1 MADTGKQIS
10 WGMRLAKAWAVYTE
24 RRLVIILLLGFSSGL
39 PLALTGS
46 TLALWM
52 RDEGV
57 DLKTIGLFALV
68 GLPYS
73 IKFLWA
79 PFVDHL
85 RIPYLTRLLGRRRS
99 WLVLTQLALAMAV
112 FSMGLVDPKL
122 TPYLMALA
130 AVVVA
135 FISATQD
142 IVIDA
147 FRIESLPEEEQAA
160 AMANFVA
167 AYRVAMLVATG
178 GAVGLVSWVQASGAN
193 AEAAWSYG
201 YAGMA
206 ALVGIGLIASFLAKE
221 PDVQPSETAES
232 ESFIIRF
239 RHAVIDPFL
248 EFARRRQWFVILVF
262 IIFFKLGDA
271 YAGHLLGPF
280 AIDLGFE
287 KSVYA
292 GISSSVGLIAAL
304 CGGYLGGW
312 LVNAVGQTR
321 GLWIGGIMQM
331 LSNLVFCWLAFV
343 GPVPSA
349 LAVAVG
355 IESFTGGIG
364 TVVFV
369 GWISSLC
376 RIRSFTATQFA
387 LLSALSS
394 FGRTFLSASGGQVA
408 EVVGWVFF
416 FGVSTLVAL
425 PGLALLWWLSRSNA
439 IEVDSGQ
446 SAAVKSAS

>member
-1 MADTGKQIS
+1 MTDSSERLA
-10 WGMRLAKAWAVYTE
+10 WGPRLAKAWAVYTE

-57 DLKTIGLFALV
+57 DLRTIGLFALV

-79 PFVDHL
+79 PFVDHV
-85 RIPYLTRLLGRRRS
+85 RLPFLSAMLGRRRA
-99 WLVLTQLALAMAV
+99 WLVATQVALALAV
-112 FSMGLVDPKL
+112 FSMGLVDPKS

-130 AVVVA
+130 AVIVA

-147 FRIESLPEEEQAA
+147 FRIESLAEDEQAA

-167 AYRVAMLVATG
+167 AYRIAMLVATG

-193 AEAAWSYG
+193 GETAWTYG
-201 YAGMA
+201 YAAMA
-206 ALVGIGLIASFLAKE
+206 ALVGIGLVASLMARE
-221 PDVQPSETAES
+221 PDAPAAETAEP
-232 ESFIIRF
+232 ESMALRF
-239 RHAVIDPFL
+239 RRAVVDPFL
-248 EFARRRQWFVILVF
+248 EFTRRRQWFVILVF

-280 AIDLGFE
+280 AIDIGFE

-292 GISSSVGLIAAL
+292 GISSTVGLVAAL
-304 CGGYLGGW
+304 LGGYLGGW

-321 GLWIGGIMQM
+321 GLWIGGILQM
-331 LSNLVFCWLAFV
+331 LSNLVFCWLAFI
-343 GPVPSA
+343 GPEPSA
-349 LAVAVG
+349 LAVAVAV
-355 IESFTGGIG
+355 ESFTGGIG

-376 RIRSFTATQFA
+376 RARAFTATQYA

-408 EVVGWVFF
+408 QSVGWVPFF
-416 FGVSTLVAL
+416 FVSTLVAI
-425 PGLALLWWLSRSNA
+425 PGLILLWWLGRSNA
-439 IEVDSGQ
+439 IEAGDKP
-446 SAAVKSAS
+446 AAA

>member
-1 MADTGKQIS
+1 MSDRKERAS
-10 WGMRLAKAWAVYTE
+10 WGSRLAVAWTVYTE

-52 RDEGV
+52 RDQGV
-57 DLKTIGLFALV
+57 DLKTIGIFALV

-79 PFVDHL
+79 PFIDHVRL
-85 RIPYLTRLLGRRRS
+85 PFLTAALGRRRS
-99 WLVLTQLALAMAV
+99 WLVATQLALMLAV
-112 FSMGLVDPKL
+112 FLMGQVDPKN
-122 TPYLMALA
+122 TPFLMALA
-130 AVVVA
+130 AVAVA

-147 FRIESLPEEEQAA
+147 FRIESLPEDEQAA

-178 GAVGLVSWVQASGAN
+178 GAVGLVSWAQMNGTP
-193 AEAAWSYG
+193 AETAWSYG
-201 YAGMA
+201 YAAVA
-206 ALVGIGLIASFLAKE
+206 AMVSIGLIATFLAKE
-221 PDVQPSETAES
+221 PETVAVDAVETES
-232 ESFIIRF
+232 ALTRF
-239 RHAVIDPFL
+239 RHAVVDPFV
-248 EFARRRQWFVILVF
+248 EFSRRRQWFVILIF

-280 AIDLGFE
+280 AIDLGFD
-287 KSVYA
+287 KGVYA
-292 GISSSVGLIAAL
+292 GISSSVGLVAAL
-304 CGGYLGGW
+304 CGGYFGGW

-321 GLWIGGIMQM
+321 GLWIGGILQA
-331 LSNLVFCWLAFV
+331 LSNLVFCWLALV
-343 GPVPSA
+343 GPVPAA
-349 LAVAVG
+349 LAVA
-355 IESFTGGIG
+355 IATENFTGGIG
-364 TVVFV
+364 TVIFV

-376 RIRSFTATQFA
+376 RARSFTATQFA

-408 EVVGWVFF
+408 QLVGWAPFF
-416 FGVSTLVAL
+416 VISTFVAI
-425 PGLALLWWLSRSNA
+425 PGLLLLWWLGRSNA
-439 IEVDSGQ
+439 IEIDDEP
-446 SAAVKSAS
+446 AIIR

>member
-1 MADTGKQIS
+1 MSDSVVRSS
-10 WGMRLAKAWAVYTE
+10 WSARLAKAWTIYTD

-57 DLKTIGLFALV
+57 DLKTIGFFALV

-79 PFVDHL
+79 PLVDHL
-85 RIPYLTRLLGRRRS
+85 RLPYLSKALGRRRA
-99 WLVLTQLALAMAV
+99 WLVLTQLALAIAV
-112 FSMGLVDPKL
+112 YSMGLVDPKA
-122 TPYLMALA
+122 TPALMALIA
-130 AVVVA
+130 IVVA

-147 FRIESLPEEEQAA
+147 FRIESLPEAEQAA

-178 GAVGLVSWVQASGAN
+178 GAVGLVSWLQYSGAN

-206 ALVGIGLIASFLAKE
+206 ALVGIGLVASILAKE
-221 PDVQPSETAES
+221 PEAEPAEIVEP
-232 ESFIIRF
+232 ESVVLRF
-239 RHAVIDPFL
+239 RHAVVDPFI
-248 EFARRRQWFVILVF
+248 EFARRRQWFVILAF
-262 IIFFKLGDA
+262 IILYKLGDA
-271 YAGHLLGPF
+271 FAGHLLGPF
-280 AIDLGFE
+280 AIDLGFD

-292 GISSSVGLIAAL
+292 GISSTVGLIAAL
-304 CGGYLGGW
+304 SGGYIGGW
-312 LVNAVGQTR
+312 LANAVGQTR
-321 GLWIGGIMQM
+321 GLWIGGILQAI
-331 LSNLVFCWLAFV
+331 SNLIFCWLAFV
-343 GPVPSA
+343 GPVPVA

-355 IESFTGGIG
+355 VESFTGGIG

-376 RIRSFTATQFA
+376 RVRSFTATQFA

-394 FGRTFLSASGGQVA
+394 FGRTFLSASSGQVA
-408 EVVGWVFF
+408 ESVGWVYF
-416 FGVSTLVAL
+416 FGVSSLVAL
-425 PGLALLWWLSRSNA
+425 PGLLLLWWLAHSDA
-439 IEVDSGQ
+439 IEVDR
-446 SAAVKSAS
+446 APITTVKSPS